1 MAWTEERISDLV
13 RLWDA
18 GHSAS
23 HIGNAIGVTK
33 NAVIGKAHRLKLP
46 ARPSPIRHATAPS
59 TPKPNPKPV
68 SVSVSA
74 PKPLI
79 KARPKPVVRAARAPR
94 AARAHGVASC
104 LWPIGDP
111 STPDFHFCGAEAEP
125 GKPYCSEHCA
135 RAYVSRPRAEPK
147 AA

>member
-1 MAWTEERISDLV
+1 MSWTDERISDLV

-23 HIGNAIGVTK
+23 YIGNAIGVTK

-46 ARPSPIRHATAPS
+46 SRPSPIRHAAAPK
-59 TPKPNPKPV
+59 TPKLKPKPV
-68 SVSVSA
+68 PAMA
-74 PKPLI
+74 PKPVA
-79 KARPKPVVRAARAPR
+79 KAPPKPVVRAVR
-94 AARAHGVASC
+94 AARATHAQAGSASC
-104 LWPIGDP
+104 LWPFGDP
-111 STPDFHFCGAEAEP
+111 STPDFYFCGAEAEP

-135 RAYVSRPRAEPK
+135 RAYVSRPRAEPR